1 MQRIYKYILILSFL
15 CTLSLITLIL
25 FDEVLMPY
33 YVRLG
38 DTTVLPGIEGLN
50 VIEAQRIL
58 YNKGFEMVIKEK
70 KYHAS
75 LRDGTVMT
83 QNPIQGTKV
92 KKGRKVYLVIS
103 MGEKPVVVP
112 NFRGYN
118 QQQAKI
124 RCVDIGLNL
133 IETKFEHNNN
143 YPGNTVFEQS
153 LEANTEVKRNT
164 DIILTVSLGKN
175 PNEKLIIPDFTGMS
189 YEKAESEIERLGLFI
204 RSVVRK
210 SNAEYLPNTVIRQL
224 GLLPEM
230 EAFPGDS
237 LDLVITK

>member
-1 MQRIYKYILILSFL
+1 M
-15 CTLSLITLIL
+15 ITLIL

-38 DTTVLPGIEGLN
+38 DETVLPGVEGLN

-210 SNAEYLPNTVIRQL
+210 SNADYLPNTVIRQL